1 MTAGTDLDLRD
12 LATIAR
18 DRSAAGRAKLF
29 ALLAALLVSRWQSLP
44 PSERTQLAD
53 LVALLWPRG
62 ASADRDRLRSDLAGR
77 PDVPA
82 VLSQILQPAPTG
94 PSMSS
99 IPPAPESRAETLV
112 MPPAIPGEMPAK
124 PMSPPVKKSIRIT
137 VTSQPIILKRHTA
150 QPQVAAIDAADK
162 TATPQAPASVPIDDW
177 PVLSGASVPPMTN
190 GAINAAKNGST
201 AKNGSAALFAGG
213 IAAPDAPRPPMDLPP
228 PLAPRENPHRLTP
241 DHLTESLAEGDLAR
255 FEVMLAHL
263 TRLRTPLLRRLLQDS
278 GNESL
283 AILARSIGL
292 DSEAFERQWLGW
304 RQQTNEMDPAARLP
318 DRREAQ
324 RIATFF
330 AALGD
335 GQVDRL
341 VQRWRT
347 DGDRLFP
354 GTAARP

>member
-82 VLSQILQPAPTG
+82 VLSQILQAAPAG

-137 VTSQPIILKRHTA
+137 VTSQPITLKRHTA

-162 TATPQAPASVPIDDW
+162 TGTPQALASVPIDDW
-177 PVLSGASVPPMTN
+177 PVLSAASVLPMTN
-190 GAINAAKNGST
+190 GAINAAKNGS
-201 AKNGSAALFAGG
+201 AALFAGG
-213 IAAPDAPRPPMDLPP
+213 ISAPDAPRSSMDLPP

-354 GTAARP
+354 GAAARP